1 MLTNKNMTRKHVNEN
16 MKVWPEKITLLDDAS
31 MLTKK
36 TKKTMIETEIVAWGK
51 VEE

>member
-16 MKVWPEKITLLDDAS
+16 MKV
-31 MLTKK
+31 
-36 TKKTMIETEIVAWGK
+36 MIETEIVAWGK